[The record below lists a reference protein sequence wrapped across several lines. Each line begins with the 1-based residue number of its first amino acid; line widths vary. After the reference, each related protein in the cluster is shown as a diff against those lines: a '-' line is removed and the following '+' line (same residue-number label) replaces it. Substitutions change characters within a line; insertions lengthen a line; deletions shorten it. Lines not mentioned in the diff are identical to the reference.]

1 MKKLAIIIPAY
12 KPRFLQET
20 LDSIAKQNN
29 HEFTVYIGDDASPYP
44 LETIVDRYKN
54 KFDIIYHRF
63 EQNMGKKDLP
73 GHWERCILLSAEEL
87 IWLFSDDDLMPFD
100 GVARII
106 RASQKHSEGKY
117 IFRFPLEVVDEYGK
131 LKYKNPPFKTDL
143 TSGYEFLLDKLSGK
157 ISSAACEYVFSRTVW
172 EQTGG
177 FIKFPLAWCTDDAT
191 WAKFAEFTGGIIS
204 LPGNPVSWR
213 NAEGENIS
221 NSTHFNKEKIRA
233 TILFMEWISI
243 NYHSHLHERK
253 FKKAIKRYIY
263 KLLQHSL
270 KNDFSLHDL
279 LLLCNA
285 LRKLTLNV
293 SLLVLVHHVGKKIK
307 RQLTRNK

>member
-1 MKKLAIIIPAY
+1 
-12 KPRFLQET
+12 
-20 LDSIAKQNN
+20 
-29 HEFTVYIGDDASPYP
+29 
-44 LETIVDRYKN
+44 
-54 KFDIIYHRF
+54 
-63 EQNMGKKDLP
+63 
-73 GHWERCILLSAEEL
+73 
-87 IWLFSDDDLMPFD
+87 MPFD

-204 LPGNPVSWR
+204 LPAILS
-213 NAEGENIS
+213 AGEML
-221 NSTHFNKEKIRA
+221 KERIYQ
-233 TILFMEWISI
+233 TPLISI
-243 NYHSHLHERK
+243 
-253 FKKAIKRYIY
+253 KKRLEQQY
-263 KLLQHSL
+263 
-270 KNDFSLHDL
+270 FSW
-279 LLLCNA
+279 NG
-285 LRKLTLNV
+285 
-293 SLLVLVHHVGKKIK
+293 LV
-307 RQLTRNK
+307 

>member
-20 LDSIAKQNN
+20 LDSIAKQNS

-44 LETIVDRYKN
+44 LKPIVDHYKN

-73 GHWERCILLSAEEL
+73 GHWERCILLSEEEL

-100 GVARII
+100 GVARVIQ
-106 RASQKHSEGKY
+106 ASQKYSDEKR

-177 FIKFPLAWCTDDAT
+177 FIKFPFAW
-191 WAKFAEFTGGIIS
+191 
-204 LPGNPVSWR
+204 
-213 NAEGENIS
+213 
-221 NSTHFNKEKIRA
+221 
-233 TILFMEWISI
+233 
-243 NYHSHLHERK
+243 
-253 FKKAIKRYIY
+253 
-263 KLLQHSL
+263 
-270 KNDFSLHDL
+270 
-279 LLLCNA
+279 
-285 LRKLTLNV
+285 
-293 SLLVLVHHVGKKIK
+293 
-307 RQLTRNK
+307 